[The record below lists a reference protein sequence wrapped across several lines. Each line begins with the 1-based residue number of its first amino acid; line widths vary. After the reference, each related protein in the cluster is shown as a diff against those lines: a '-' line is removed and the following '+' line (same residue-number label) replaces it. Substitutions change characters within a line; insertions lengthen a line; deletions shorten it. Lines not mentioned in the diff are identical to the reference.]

1 MGPVPTH
8 SFILLKIPQ
17 SPCELRAASGVG
29 TQVSRQTKDAVALS
43 SWWAARRRGGGR
55 AGTALGPEREPRTRR
70 GMQAGGPAS
79 RLWGVLQLHRHA
91 SPSGQRLSSRSPPL
105 PGLRARAPAGG
116 ALGASLPGCGRGRP
130 LHAGCP
136 CLSQSV
142 LASSSPKDSSPSGSD
157 HPHDPIRPELPIEDS
172 YFQIC
177 AHSEVWGVRSPS
189 APKTRGNVEQGTAM
203 IRFALQLTSPR
214 QAGSS
219 PRLHG
224 EGGPVRRR
232 ETVGPGLAGALM
244 DQEQGPGRRPR
255 CGQRRGQR
263 GEVCLR
269 GVFQSCGL
277 TTLSSRCPS

>member
-1 MGPVPTH
+1 MGPA
-8 SFILLKIPQ
+8 ILPKIPP

-43 SWWAARRRGGGR
+43 SSWAARRHGGGR
-55 AGTALGPEREPRTRR
+55 AGTSAGPEREPRTRR

-79 RLWGVLQLHRHA
+79 HLWGVLQLHRHA

-116 ALGASLPGCGRGRP
+116 APGASLLRCGRGRP

-157 HPHDPIRPELPIEDS
+157 RSHDTIRPESPIEDS
-172 YFQIC
+172 YFQIR
-177 AHSEVWGVRSPS
+177 AHSEVWGVRTSIWGHSS

-203 IRFALQLTSPR
+203 IRFALQLRSPR
-214 QAGSS
+214 PAGSS
-219 PRLHG
+219 LRLHG
-224 EGGPVRRR
+224 EGGLVRAAGDG
-232 ETVGPGLAGALM
+232 GP
-244 DQEQGPGRRPR
+244 QPGRCSDGPRAGPRPAP
-255 CGQRRGQR
+255 
-263 GEVCLR
+263 
-269 GVFQSCGL
+269 
-277 TTLSSRCPS
+277 TLWAEKGTEG

>member
-1 MGPVPTH
+1 MGPVPTR

-17 SPCELRAASGVG
+17 SPCELRAASGAG

-70 GMQAGGPAS
+70 RMQAGGPAS
-79 RLWGVLQLHRHA
+79 RLWGVLQVHRHA

-116 ALGASLPGCGRGRP
+116 ALGASLPGCGCGRP

-136 CLSQSV
+136 CLSLSV
-142 LASSSPKDSSPSGSD
+142 LASSSPKDSSPSGLD

-172 YFQIC
+172 YFQIH

-219 PRLHG
+219 LRLHG
-224 EGGPVRRR
+224 EGGPVPAAGDG
-232 ETVGPGLAGALM
+232 GPRPGGCSDGPRAG
-244 DQEQGPGRRPR
+244 PRPAP
-255 CGQRRGQR
+255 
-263 GEVCLR
+263 
-269 GVFQSCGL
+269 
-277 TTLSSRCPS
+277 TLWAEKGTEG